1 MAQWHDP
8 VREAARRAYVEGTET
23 VKEIGQ
29 RLGISVRT
37 INYWQK
43 KYGWPPRGDEGR
55 RICRKPI
62 SLAARE
68 NLLTRL
74 YDALSRN
81 LTQLEIS
88 MADDDAVAD
97 GNDRATRA
105 LGAVARTMEKLKE
118 LEPGP
123 DHAAAGDAP
132 APKSGRASSGATG
145 DAGLDETERLR
156 LELADR
162 ILKLRERG
170 KP

>member
-1 MAQWHDP
+1 MAEWHDP
-8 VREAARRAYVEGTET
+8 VHGAARRAYVEGTET

-29 RLGISVRT
+29 RLGVSART
-37 INYWQK
+37 IGSWRK
-43 KYGWPPRGDEGR
+43 KYGWPPRGDKGR

-68 NLLTRL
+68 NLITRL

-81 LTQLEIS
+81 LSQLERS
-88 MADDDAVAD
+88 MADDDAAGD
-97 GNDRATRA
+97 GNERATRA
-105 LGAVARTMEKLKE
+105 LGAVARTMDKLKE

-123 DHAAAGDAP
+123 DHPAAGAAP
-132 APKSGRASSGATG
+132 APKSGRATG

>member
-1 MAQWHDP
+1 MAEWHDP

-29 RLGISVRT
+29 RLGISAST
-37 INYWQK
+37 INRWRKQ
-43 KYGWPPRGDEGR
+43 YGWPSRGHEGR
-55 RICRKPI
+55 RICRNPI
-62 SLAARE
+62 SLVARE
-68 NLLTRL
+68 NLIARL

-81 LTQLEIS
+81 LSQLERS
-88 MADDDAVAD
+88 MADDDAAGD
-97 GNDRATRA
+97 GNERATRA
-105 LGAVARTMEKLKE
+105 LGAVARTMDKLKE

-123 DHAAAGDAP
+123 DHPAAGAAP

-145 DAGLDETERLR
+145 NAGLDETERLR

>member
-1 MAQWHDP
+1 MAEWHDP

-29 RLGISVRT
+29 RLGISASTVNR
-37 INYWQK
+37 WRKQ
-43 KYGWPPRGDEGR
+43 YGWPTRGPEGR
-55 RICRKPI
+55 RIRRRPI

-68 NLLTRL
+68 NLITRL

-81 LTQLEIS
+81 LTQLETS
-88 MADDDAVAD
+88 MADDDAAD
-97 GNDRATRA
+97 GKDRSTRA

-123 DHAAAGDAP
+123 DHAAAGAAP
-132 APKSGRASSGATG
+132 APKSGRASPGATG